1 MERSPTHGIGV
12 FDFVGRGDVLRI
24 PARGAVID
32 APLLAFSVGCVPVVH
47 RNVPSFA
54 NAVTLA
60 TENSKSA
67 FDAMEQQHEDVQAER
82 TVISYEKHGSIQR

>member
-1 MERSPTHGIGV
+1 MAVNKAQIRLKMYDGARQPTLTWIV
-12 FDFVGRGDVLRI
+12 
-24 PARGAVID
+24 
-32 APLLAFSVGCVPVVH
+32 PLLAFSVGCVPVVH